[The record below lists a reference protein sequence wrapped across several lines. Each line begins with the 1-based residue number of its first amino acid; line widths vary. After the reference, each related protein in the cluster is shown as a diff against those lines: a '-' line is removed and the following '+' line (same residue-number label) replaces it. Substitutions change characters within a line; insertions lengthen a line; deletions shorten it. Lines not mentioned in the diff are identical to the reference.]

1 MRYEYID
8 PFVTTTIRVL
18 DTTIPGNIRR
28 GDVTVL
34 QGDRMKGDVAV
45 AVRIAGDAEGDII
58 LSMET
63 ATALKICT
71 ALFGEVF
78 AALTPRSEDA
88 LMELANMITGN
99 AVSALNDQGF
109 DFTVSPPSVHRKDP
123 AAGSGPHVESLQI
136 PLFSDCGEMTMN
148 VVLRT
153 ES

>member
-1 MRYEYID
+1 MRYDYID
-8 PFVTTTIRVL
+8 PFVATTLRVLGSTIRGTV
-18 DTTIPGNIRR
+18 RQ

-45 AVRIAGDAEGDII
+45 MVRVTGDAEGDVI

-63 ATALKICT
+63 ATALKICS
-71 ALFGEVF
+71 ALFGKDFESMS
-78 AALTPRSEDA
+78 PQSEDA

-109 DFTVSPPSVHRKDP
+109 DFAVSPPAVITREGT
-123 AAGSGPHVESLQI
+123 AGSAASVESMQI

-148 VVLRT
+148 VVL
-153 ES
+153 SAAY